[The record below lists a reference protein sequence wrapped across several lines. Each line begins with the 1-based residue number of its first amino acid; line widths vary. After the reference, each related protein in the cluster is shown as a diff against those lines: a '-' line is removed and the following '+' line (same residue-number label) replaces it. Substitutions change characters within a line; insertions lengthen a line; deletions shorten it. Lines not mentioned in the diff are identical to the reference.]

1 VNMSMQHVISL
12 LTIYM
17 SVLVV
22 VYADD
27 VNLLSKSINTI
38 EKNKEALLVASK

>member
-1 VNMSMQHVISL
+1 MQHVISL
-12 LTIYM
+12 LTIYIYI